1 MKKSRRAKACD
12 ISRSVKRA
20 VYARDGGMCILCG
33 RPGLPNAHFIPR
45 SHNGLGIEEN
55 ILTLC
60 PDCHMRYDQSPQRA
74 EIRARLEAYL
84 KRQHPGWDEKNL
96 YYRKVEYEQGNHHR
110 KPGGRS

>member
-20 VYARDGGMCILCG
+20 VYARDGGICILCG

-60 PDCHMRYDQSPQRA
+60 PECHMRYDQT
-74 EIRARLEAYL
+74 EARTMLRVVFRKYL
-84 KRQHPGWDEKNL
+84 SAKYRGWNEENL
-96 YYRKVEYEQGNHHR
+96 VYKKYNK
-110 KPGGRS
+110 

>member
-20 VYARDGGMCILCG
+20 VYARDGGICILCG

-60 PDCHMRYDQSPQRA
+60 PECHMRYDQTEARA
-74 EIRARLEAYL
+74 FLRSILERYL
-84 KRQHPGWDEKNL
+84 RRHYPGWEETEL
-96 YYRKVEYEQGNHHR
+96 YYHKGDIH
-110 KPGGRS
+110 G

>member
-12 ISRSVKRA
+12 ISRSVKQA

-60 PDCHMRYDQSPQRA
+60 PECHMRYDQT
-74 EIRARLEAYL
+74 EARPMLRVVFRKYL
-84 KRQHPGWDEKNL
+84 FDKYRGWNEENL
-96 YYRKVEYEQGNHHR
+96 VYKKYNK
-110 KPGGRS
+110 